1 MEITKEKNM
10 QIENFDGLKTKKEY
24 ENHQSLLD
32 EFLPALKDPKTK
44 KITVWPNRA
53 IPKKR
58 RK

>member
-1 MEITKEKNM
+1 M